1 MLRPFAP
8 LARFLRRRTPG
19 SRERLAYRMLQALVV
34 EPQAR
39 PLPVRSERRFRD

>member
-8 LARFLRRRTPG
+8 LARLVRRRAPG
-19 SRERLAYRMLQALVV
+19 ARERLAYRMLQALVV

-39 PLPVRSERRFRD
+39 PVPVRSDRRLRG